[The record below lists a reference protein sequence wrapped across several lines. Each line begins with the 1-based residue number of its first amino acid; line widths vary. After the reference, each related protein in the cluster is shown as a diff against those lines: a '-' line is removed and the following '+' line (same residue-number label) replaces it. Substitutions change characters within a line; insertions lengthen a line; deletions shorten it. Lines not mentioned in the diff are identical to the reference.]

1 MKGGGGCMS
10 RKIHFYILIFFEVL
24 LALSML
30 RSYGLHFEYETLNSV
45 SLLSSQFPQQLFL
58 VWFVFRLMKDKRKV
72 ESILAV
78 FAFHIC
84 QLATYFII
92 PASIFKPWLV
102 SPVLT
107 VICLIWLVII
117 IKKTELP
124 TLLASFKSLSAWQ
137 SSVPLLGLGMVAIV
151 WSTHYI
157 NIDLDDLSSL
167 TYILYPILECASIF
181 LFLTLMTETIQKK
194 LRISSILI
202 AVVSLLELIYGF
214 LVDHIITD
222 VSLFLLVVS
231 SYLVYLTN
239 GNTSTLVE
247 TWQQK
252 YGFEVSKESLLVE
265 KRTKPVVEER
275 KIYDYADNPEHKNHD
290 YTNNQKQSNLVPD
303 SIWLWTAFILA
314 LRDLVVNLTSVI
326 YYPIDE
332 SNPLAG
338 IGWFM
343 YFIMMT
349 PLIII
354 PTMMLPRAISTANK
368 NRLYIVA
375 MLFILVARSSI
386 EQLIVPALIL
396 YGVSKIKEE

>member
-1 MKGGGGCMS
+1 MFSLRLNERWGGCMS
-10 RKIHFYILIFFEVL
+10 RKTWYYILIFFEVL

-58 VWFVFRLMKDKRKV
+58 VWFVFRLLKDKRKAEGV
-72 ESILAV
+72 LAV

-84 QLATYFII
+84 QLVTYFIV

-107 VICLIWLVII
+107 VICLAWLVIMI
-117 IKKTELP
+117 MKAELSI
-124 TLLASFKSLSAWQ
+124 LLASLKSPSAWQ
-137 SSVPLLGLGMVAIV
+137 FSVPLLGLGMVAVV
-151 WSTHYI
+151 WATHYVKI
-157 NIDLDDLSSL
+157 STKDISGIF
-167 TYILYPILECASIF
+167 YILYPVLECASIF
-181 LFLTLMTETIQKK
+181 LFLTLIAEATQKK
-194 LRISSILI
+194 LRISSIFI
-202 AVVSLLELIYGF
+202 IVTSLLELVYGF

-231 SYLVYLTN
+231 SYLVYRTN

-247 TWQQK
+247 KWQKK
-252 YGFEVSKESLLVE
+252 YGFELSEDDLLVE
-265 KRTKPVVEER
+265 KRTKPVIEER
-275 KIYDYADNPEHKNHD
+275 KSYDYAESQRQLNPQGLH
-290 YTNNQKQSNLVPD
+290 SP
-303 SIWLWTAFILA
+303 WLWTAFILS
-314 LRDLVVNLTSVI
+314 LRDLVINLISVI

-368 NRLYIVA
+368 NRLYVVA
-375 MLFILVARSSI
+375 GLFIVSYGSI

-396 YGVSKIKEE
+396 YGVSKITEE

>member
-1 MKGGGGCMS
+1 MFSLRLNERRGGCMS

-45 SLLSSQFPQQLFL
+45 SLLSSQLPQQAILI
-58 VWFVFRLMKDKRKV
+58 WFVFRFMKDKRKV
-72 ESILAV
+72 EGILAV

-84 QLATYFII
+84 QLVTYFIV

-107 VICLIWLVII
+107 VICLIWLVIMM
-117 IKKTELP
+117 KKTELP
-124 TLLASFKSLSAWQ
+124 MLLASFKSPSAWQ
-137 SSVPLLGLGMVAIV
+137 SSVPLLGLGMVAV
-151 WSTHYI
+151 MWATHYVKI
-157 NIDLDDLSSL
+157 TTKDISGIF
-167 TYILYPILECASIF
+167 YILYPVLECASIF
-181 LFLTLMTETIQKK
+181 LFLTLMTEINRKK

-202 AVVSLLELIYGF
+202 IVISLLELVYGF

-231 SYLVYLTN
+231 SYLVYRTN

-247 TWQQK
+247 KWQQK
-252 YGFEVSKESLLVE
+252 YGFEVRKDNLLVE
-265 KRTKPVVEER
+265 KKTKPVIEKR
-275 KIYDYADNPEHKNHD
+275 KIYDYAESQRQLNPLSLH
-290 YTNNQKQSNLVPD
+290 SP
-303 SIWLWTAFILA
+303 WLWTAFILA
-314 LRDLVVNLTSVI
+314 LRNLVINLTPVF
-326 YYPIDE
+326 YYPIDD

-343 YFIMMT
+343 YFIVMT

-354 PTMMLPRAISTANK
+354 PTVMLPRAIRTADK
-368 NRLYIVA
+368 SRLYIVA
-375 MLFILVARSSI
+375 ALFFMSYFSI

>member
-1 MKGGGGCMS
+1 MS

-45 SLLSSQFPQQLFL
+45 SLLSSQLPQQAILI
-58 VWFVFRLMKDKRKV
+58 WFVFRLMKDKRKV
-72 ESILAV
+72 EGILAV

-84 QLATYFII
+84 QLVTYFIV
-92 PASIFKPWLV
+92 PASIFKPWSV

-107 VICLIWLVII
+107 VICLIWLVIMM
-117 IKKTELP
+117 KKTELP
-124 TLLASFKSLSAWQ
+124 MLLASFKSPSAWQ
-137 SSVPLLGLGMVAIV
+137 SSVPLLGLGMVAV
-151 WSTHYI
+151 MWATHYVKI
-157 NIDLDDLSSL
+157 TTKDISGIF
-167 TYILYPILECASIF
+167 YILYPVLECASIF
-181 LFLTLMTETIQKK
+181 LFLTLMTEINRKK

-202 AVVSLLELIYGF
+202 IVISLLELVYGF

-231 SYLVYLTN
+231 SYLVYRTN

-247 TWQQK
+247 KWQQK
-252 YGFEVSKESLLVE
+252 YGFEVRKDNLLVE
-265 KRTKPVVEER
+265 KKTKPVIEKR
-275 KIYDYADNPEHKNHD
+275 KIYDYAESQRQLNPLSLH
-290 YTNNQKQSNLVPD
+290 SP
-303 SIWLWTAFILA
+303 WLWTAFILA
-314 LRDLVVNLTSVI
+314 LRNLVINLTSVF
-326 YYPIDE
+326 YYPTNDP
-332 SNPLAG
+332 NPLAG
-338 IGWFM
+338 LDWF
-343 YFIMMT
+343 IQLILMT

-368 NRLYIVA
+368 NRLYVVA
-375 MLFILVARSSI
+375 GLFIVSYGSI

>member
-1 MKGGGGCMS
+1 MS
-10 RKIHFYILIFFEVL
+10 RKTWYYILIFFEVL

-45 SLLSSQFPQQLFL
+45 SVLSSQLPQQVVL

-72 ESILAV
+72 EGILAV

-84 QLATYFII
+84 QLVTYFIV
-92 PASIFKPWLV
+92 PASISKPWLV

-107 VICLIWLVII
+107 VICLIWLVIM

-124 TLLASFKSLSAWQ
+124 TLLASFKSPSAWQ
-137 SSVPLLGLGMVAIV
+137 SSVPLLGLGMVAVV

-181 LFLTLMTETIQKK
+181 LLLILMTEENQKK
-194 LRISSILI
+194 LRISSILLI
-202 AVVSLLELIYGF
+202 VISLLELFYGF

-231 SYLVYLTN
+231 SYLVYRTN

-247 TWQQK
+247 KWQKK
-252 YGFEVSKESLLVE
+252 YGFELSEDDLLVE
-265 KRTKPVVEER
+265 KRTKPVIEER
-275 KIYDYADNPEHKNHD
+275 KSYDYAESQRQLNPQGLHF
-290 YTNNQKQSNLVPD
+290 P
-303 SIWLWTAFILA
+303 WLWTAFILS
-314 LRDLVVNLTSVI
+314 LRDLVINLISVI

-368 NRLYIVA
+368 NRLYVVA
-375 MLFILVARSSI
+375 GLFIVSYGSI

>member
-1 MKGGGGCMS
+1 MKDGGGCMS
-10 RKIHFYILIFFEVL
+10 RKIRFYILIFFEVL

-30 RSYGLHFEYETLNSV
+30 KSYGLHFEYETLNSV

-72 ESILAV
+72 EGILAV
-78 FAFHIC
+78 LAFHIC
-84 QLATYFII
+84 QLVTYFII

-107 VICLIWLVII
+107 IICLAWLAIM

-124 TLLASFKSLSAWQ
+124 TLLASFKSPSAWQ
-137 SSVPLLGLGMVAIV
+137 SSVPLLGLGMVVVV
-151 WSTHYI
+151 WATHYVKI
-157 NIDLDDLSSL
+157 TTKDISGIF
-167 TYILYPILECASIF
+167 YILYPVLECASIF
-181 LFLTLMTETIQKK
+181 LFLTLMTEINQKK

-202 AVVSLLELIYGF
+202 MVISLLELFYGF

-222 VSLFLLVVS
+222 VSLFLLVAS
-231 SYLVYLTN
+231 FYLVYRTN

-247 TWQQK
+247 KWQQK
-252 YGFEVSKESLLVE
+252 YGFEVREDNLLVE
-265 KRTKPVVEER
+265 KKTKPVIEKR
-275 KIYDYADNPEHKNHD
+275 KIYDYAESQRQLNPLSLH
-290 YTNNQKQSNLVPD
+290 SP
-303 SIWLWTAFILA
+303 WLWTAFILA
-314 LRDLVVNLTSVI
+314 LRNLVINLTPVF
-326 YYPIDE
+326 YYPIDD

-343 YFIMMT
+343 YFIVMT

-354 PTMMLPRAISTANK
+354 PTVMLPRAIRTADK
-368 NRLYIVA
+368 SRLYIVA
-375 MLFILVARSSI
+375 ALFFMSYFSI

>member
-1 MKGGGGCMS
+1 MS

-72 ESILAV
+72 EGILAV

-84 QLATYFII
+84 QLVNYFII

-107 VICLIWLVII
+107 VICLIWLVIM

-124 TLLASFKSLSAWQ
+124 TLLASFKSSSAWQ
-137 SSVPLLGLGMVAIV
+137 SSVPLLGLGMIAVV
-151 WSTHYI
+151 WATHYLKI
-157 NIDLDDLSSL
+157 TIKDISGIFYL
-167 TYILYPILECASIF
+167 LYPILECASIF
-181 LFLTLMTETIQKK
+181 LFLTLMTEINQKK
-194 LRISSILI
+194 LRISSILLI
-202 AVVSLLELIYGF
+202 AISLLELIYGF

-222 VSLFLLVVS
+222 VTLFLLAVS
-231 SYLVYLTN
+231 SYLVYRTN

-265 KRTKPVVEER
+265 KKTKPVVEKR
-275 KIYDYADNPEHKNHD
+275 KIYDYA
-290 YTNNQKQSNLVPD
+290 
-303 SIWLWTAFILA
+303 
-314 LRDLVVNLTSVI
+314 
-326 YYPIDE
+326 E
-332 SNPLAG
+332 S
-338 IGWFM
+338 
-343 YFIMMT
+343 
-349 PLIII
+349 
-354 PTMMLPRAISTANK
+354 
-368 NRLYIVA
+368 
-375 MLFILVARSSI
+375 
-386 EQLIVPALIL
+386 
-396 YGVSKIKEE
+396 

>member
-1 MKGGGGCMS
+1 MS

-72 ESILAV
+72 EGILAV
-78 FAFHIC
+78 LAFQIC
-84 QLATYFII
+84 QLVTYFII
-92 PASIFKPWLV
+92 PVSIFEPWLV

-107 VICLIWLVII
+107 IICLIWLVIM

-124 TLLASFKSLSAWQ
+124 TLLASFKSPSAWQ
-137 SSVPLLGLGMVAIV
+137 SSVPFIGLGMVEVV
-151 WSTHYI
+151 WATHYVKI
-157 NIDLDDLSSL
+157 TTKDISGIF
-167 TYILYPILECASIF
+167 YILYPVLECASIF
-181 LFLTLMTETIQKK
+181 LFLTLMTEINQKK

-202 AVVSLLELIYGF
+202 MVISLLELIYGF

-231 SYLVYLTN
+231 SYLVYRTN

-247 TWQQK
+247 KWQQK
-252 YGFEVSKESLLVE
+252 YGVEVREDDLLVE
-265 KRTKPVVEER
+265 KKTKPVVEER
-275 KIYDYADNPEHKNHD
+275 KIYDYAESQRQLNPLSLH
-290 YTNNQKQSNLVPD
+290 SP
-303 SIWLWTAFILA
+303 WLWTAFILA
-314 LRDLVVNLTSVI
+314 LRDLVVNLTSVF
-326 YYPIDE
+326 YYPINDP
-332 SNPLAG
+332 NPLAG

-343 YFIMMT
+343 YFIVMI

-354 PTMMLPRAISTANK
+354 PTVMLPNAIRTADK

>member
-1 MKGGGGCMS
+1 MS
-10 RKIHFYILIFFEVL
+10 RKTWYYILIFFEVL

-45 SLLSSQFPQQLFL
+45 SVLSSQLPQQVVL
-58 VWFVFRLMKDKRKV
+58 VWFVFRLLKDKRKAEGV
-72 ESILAV
+72 LAV
-78 FAFHIC
+78 LAFHIC
-84 QLATYFII
+84 QLVTYFII

-107 VICLIWLVII
+107 IMCLIWLVITI
-117 IKKTELP
+117 RKTELP
-124 TLLASFKSLSAWQ
+124 TLLASLKSSSAWQ
-137 SSVPLLGLGMVAIV
+137 SSVPLIGLGMVAVV

-181 LFLTLMTETIQKK
+181 LLLILMTEENQKK
-194 LRISSILI
+194 LRISSILLI
-202 AVVSLLELIYGF
+202 VISLLELFYGF

-231 SYLVYLTN
+231 SYLVYRTN

-247 TWQQK
+247 KWQKK
-252 YGFEVSKESLLVE
+252 YGFELSEDDLLVE
-265 KRTKPVVEER
+265 KRTKPVIEER
-275 KIYDYADNPEHKNHD
+275 KSYDYAESQRQLNPQGLHF
-290 YTNNQKQSNLVPD
+290 P
-303 SIWLWTAFILA
+303 WLWTAFILS
-314 LRDLVVNLTSVI
+314 LRDLVINLISVI

-368 NRLYIVA
+368 NRLYVVA
-375 MLFILVARSSI
+375 GLFIVSYGSI

>member
-1 MKGGGGCMS
+1 MS

-45 SLLSSQFPQQLFL
+45 SLLSSQLPQQAILI
-58 VWFVFRLMKDKRKV
+58 WFVFRFMKDKRKV
-72 ESILAV
+72 EGILAV

-84 QLATYFII
+84 QLVTYFIV

-107 VICLIWLVII
+107 VICLIWLVIMM
-117 IKKTELP
+117 KKTELP
-124 TLLASFKSLSAWQ
+124 MLLASFKSPSAWQ
-137 SSVPLLGLGMVAIV
+137 SSVPLLGLGMIAVMWA
-151 WSTHYI
+151 THYVKI
-157 NIDLDDLSSL
+157 TTKDISGIF
-167 TYILYPILECASIF
+167 YILYPVLECASIF
-181 LFLTLMTETIQKK
+181 LFLTLMTEINRKK

-202 AVVSLLELIYGF
+202 IVISLLELVYGF

-231 SYLVYLTN
+231 SYLVYRTN

-247 TWQQK
+247 KWQQK
-252 YGFEVSKESLLVE
+252 YGFEVRKDNLLVE
-265 KRTKPVVEER
+265 KKTKPVIEKR
-275 KIYDYADNPEHKNHD
+275 KIYDYAESQRQLNPLSLH
-290 YTNNQKQSNLVPD
+290 SP
-303 SIWLWTAFILA
+303 WLWTAFILA
-314 LRDLVVNLTSVI
+314 LRNLVINLTSVF
-326 YYPIDE
+326 YYPTNDP
-332 SNPLAG
+332 NPLAG
-338 IGWFM
+338 LDWF
-343 YFIMMT
+343 IQLILMT

-368 NRLYIVA
+368 NRLYVVA
-375 MLFILVARSSI
+375 GLFIVSYGSI

>member
-1 MKGGGGCMS
+1 MS
-10 RKIHFYILIFFEVL
+10 RKTWYYILIFFEVL

-30 RSYGLHFEYETLNSV
+30 KSYGLHFEYETLNSV

-72 ESILAV
+72 EGILAV
-78 FAFHIC
+78 LAFHIC
-84 QLATYFII
+84 QLVTYFLI

-107 VICLIWLVII
+107 VICLIWLVIMI
-117 IKKTELP
+117 MKVELP
-124 TLLASFKSLSAWQ
+124 TLLASFKSPSAWQ
-137 SSVPLLGLGMVAIV
+137 SSVPLLGLGMVAVV
-151 WSTHYI
+151 WATHYVKI
-157 NIDLDDLSSL
+157 TTKDISGIF
-167 TYILYPILECASIF
+167 YILYPVLECASIF
-181 LFLTLMTETIQKK
+181 LFLTLIAETTQKK
-194 LRISSILI
+194 LRISSIFI
-202 AVVSLLELIYGF
+202 IVTSLLELVYGF

-231 SYLVYLTN
+231 SYLVYRTN

-247 TWQQK
+247 KWQKK
-252 YGFEVSKESLLVE
+252 YGFELSEDDLLVE
-265 KRTKPVVEER
+265 KRTKPVIEER
-275 KIYDYADNPEHKNHD
+275 KSYDYAESQRQLNPQGLH
-290 YTNNQKQSNLVPD
+290 SP
-303 SIWLWTAFILA
+303 WLWTAFILS
-314 LRDLVVNLTSVI
+314 LRDLVINLISVI

-368 NRLYIVA
+368 NRLYVVA
-375 MLFILVARSSI
+375 GLFIVSYGSL

-396 YGVSKIKEE
+396 YGVSKITEE

>member
-1 MKGGGGCMS
+1 MS
-10 RKIHFYILIFFEVL
+10 RKTWYYILIFFEVL

-30 RSYGLHFEYETLNSV
+30 RSYGLYFEYETLNSV
-45 SLLSSQFPQQLFL
+45 SVLSSQLPQQVVL
-58 VWFVFRLMKDKRKV
+58 VWFVFRLLKDKRKAEGV
-72 ESILAV
+72 LAV
-78 FAFHIC
+78 LAFHIC
-84 QLATYFII
+84 QLVTYFII

-107 VICLIWLVII
+107 IMCLIWLVITI
-117 IKKTELP
+117 RKTELP
-124 TLLASFKSLSAWQ
+124 TLLASLKSSSAWQ
-137 SSVPLLGLGMVAIV
+137 SSVPLIGLGMVAVV

-157 NIDLDDLSSL
+157 HIDLDDLSSL

-181 LFLTLMTETIQKK
+181 LLLILMTEENQKK
-194 LRISSILI
+194 LRISSILLI
-202 AVVSLLELIYGF
+202 IISLLELIYAF

-231 SYLVYLTN
+231 SYLVYRTN

-247 TWQQK
+247 KWQQK
-252 YGFEVSKESLLVE
+252 YGFEVREDDLLVE
-265 KRTKPVVEER
+265 KKTKPVIEKR
-275 KIYDYADNPEHKNHD
+275 KVYDYAES
-290 YTNNQKQSNLVPD
+290 QRQLNLQILHSP
-303 SIWLWTAFILA
+303 WLWTAFILA

-368 NRLYIVA
+368 NRLYVVA
-375 MLFILVARSSI
+375 GLFIVSYGSI

>member
-1 MKGGGGCMS
+1 MS
-10 RKIHFYILIFFEVL
+10 RKTWYYILIFFEVL

-45 SLLSSQFPQQLFL
+45 SVLSSQLPQQVVL
-58 VWFVFRLMKDKRKV
+58 VWFVFRLLKDKQKV
-72 ESILAV
+72 EGILAV
-78 FAFHIC
+78 LAFHIC
-84 QLATYFII
+84 QLVTYFII

-107 VICLIWLVII
+107 IMCLIWLVITI
-117 IKKTELP
+117 RKTELP
-124 TLLASFKSLSAWQ
+124 TLLASLKSSSAWQ
-137 SSVPLLGLGMVAIV
+137 SSVPLIGLGMVAVV

-157 NIDLDDLSSL
+157 HIDLDDLSSL

-181 LFLTLMTETIQKK
+181 LLLILMTEENQKK
-194 LRISSILI
+194 LRISSILLI
-202 AVVSLLELIYGF
+202 VISLLELFYGF

-231 SYLVYLTN
+231 SYLVYRTN

-247 TWQQK
+247 KWQQK
-252 YGFEVSKESLLVE
+252 YGFEVREDDLLVE
-265 KRTKPVVEER
+265 KKTKPVIEKR
-275 KIYDYADNPEHKNHD
+275 KIYDYAES
-290 YTNNQKQSNLVPD
+290 QRQLNLQILHSP
-303 SIWLWTAFILA
+303 WLWTAFILA

-354 PTMMLPRAISTANK
+354 PTMMLPNAIRTADK

>member
-1 MKGGGGCMS
+1 MS
-10 RKIHFYILIFFEVL
+10 RKICFYILIFFEVL

-30 RSYGLHFEYETLNSV
+30 KSYGLHFEYETLNSV
-45 SLLSSQFPQQLFL
+45 SLLSSQFPQQLIL

-72 ESILAV
+72 EGILAV
-78 FAFHIC
+78 LAFHIC
-84 QLATYFII
+84 QLVTYFII

-107 VICLIWLVII
+107 IICLIWLVIM

-124 TLLASFKSLSAWQ
+124 TLLASFKTPSAWQ
-137 SSVPLLGLGMVAIV
+137 SSVPLLGLGMVAVV
-151 WSTHYI
+151 WATHYLKI
-157 NIDLDDLSSL
+157 TIKDISGIF
-167 TYILYPILECASIF
+167 YILYPVLECASIF
-181 LFLTLMTETIQKK
+181 LFLTLMTEINQKK

-202 AVVSLLELIYGF
+202 VAISLLELIYGF

-231 SYLVYLTN
+231 SYLVYRTN

-247 TWQQK
+247 NWQQK
-252 YGFEVSKESLLVE
+252 YGFEVREDDLLVE
-265 KRTKPVVEER
+265 KKTKPVIEKR

-290 YTNNQKQSNLVPD
+290 YTTNQKQSNLAPD

-368 NRLYIVA
+368 NRLYVVA
-375 MLFILVARSSI
+375 GLFIVSYGSI

>member
-1 MKGGGGCMS
+1 MFSLRLNERRGGCMS

-45 SLLSSQFPQQLFL
+45 SLLSSQLPQQAILI
-58 VWFVFRLMKDKRKV
+58 WFVFRFMKDKRKV
-72 ESILAV
+72 EGILAV

-84 QLATYFII
+84 QIVTYFIV

-107 VICLIWLVII
+107 VICLIWLVIMM
-117 IKKTELP
+117 KKTELP
-124 TLLASFKSLSAWQ
+124 MLLASFKSPSAWQ
-137 SSVPLLGLGMVAIV
+137 SSVPLLGLGMIAVMWA
-151 WSTHYI
+151 THYVKI
-157 NIDLDDLSSL
+157 TTKDISGIF
-167 TYILYPILECASIF
+167 YILYPVLECASIF
-181 LFLTLMTETIQKK
+181 LFLTLMTEINRKK

-202 AVVSLLELIYGF
+202 IVISLLELVYGF

-231 SYLVYLTN
+231 SYLVYRTN

-247 TWQQK
+247 KWQQK
-252 YGFEVSKESLLVE
+252 YGFEVRKDNLLVE
-265 KRTKPVVEER
+265 KKTKPVIEKR
-275 KIYDYADNPEHKNHD
+275 KIYDYAESQRQLNPLSLH
-290 YTNNQKQSNLVPD
+290 SP
-303 SIWLWTAFILA
+303 WLWTAFILA
-314 LRDLVVNLTSVI
+314 LRNLVINLTSVF
-326 YYPIDE
+326 YYPTNDP
-332 SNPLAG
+332 NPLAG
-338 IGWFM
+338 LDWF
-343 YFIMMT
+343 IQLILMT

-368 NRLYIVA
+368 NRLYVVA
-375 MLFILVARSSI
+375 GLFIVSYGSI

>member
-1 MKGGGGCMS
+1 MS
-10 RKIHFYILIFFEVL
+10 RKICFYILIFFEVL

-30 RSYGLHFEYETLNSV
+30 KSYGLHFEYETLNSV

-72 ESILAV
+72 EGILAV

-84 QLATYFII
+84 QLVTYFII

-107 VICLIWLVII
+107 VICLIWLVIM
-117 IKKTELP
+117 IKKIELP
-124 TLLASFKSLSAWQ
+124 TLLGSFKSPSAWQ
-137 SSVPLLGLGMVAIV
+137 SSVPFIGLGMVAVV
-151 WSTHYI
+151 WATHYVKI
-157 NIDLDDLSSL
+157 TTKDISGIF
-167 TYILYPILECASIF
+167 YILYPVLECASIF
-181 LFLTLMTETIQKK
+181 LFLTLMTEINQKK

-202 AVVSLLELIYGF
+202 TVVSLLELIYGF

-231 SYLVYLTN
+231 SYLVYRTN

-247 TWQQK
+247 KWQQK
-252 YGFEVSKESLLVE
+252 YGVEVREDDLLVE
-265 KRTKPVVEER
+265 KKTKPVVEER
-275 KIYDYADNPEHKNHD
+275 KIYDYAESQRQLNPQILH
-290 YTNNQKQSNLVPD
+290 SP
-303 SIWLWTAFILA
+303 WLWTAFILS
-314 LRDLVVNLTSVI
+314 LRDLVINLISVI
-326 YYPIDE
+326 YSPIDKF
-332 SNPLAG
+332 NPLAG
-338 IGWFM
+338 IDWFM
-343 YFIMMT
+343 QLILMT

-354 PTMMLPRAISTANK
+354 PTVMLPRAISTANK
-368 NRLYIVA
+368 NRLYVVA
-375 MLFILVARSSI
+375 GLFIVSYGSI

>member
-1 MKGGGGCMS
+1 MS
-10 RKIHFYILIFFEVL
+10 RKICFYILIFFEVL

-30 RSYGLHFEYETLNSV
+30 KSYGLHFEYETLNSV

-72 ESILAV
+72 EGILAV

-84 QLATYFII
+84 QLVTYFII

-107 VICLIWLVII
+107 VICLIWLVIMI
-117 IKKTELP
+117 MKVELP
-124 TLLASFKSLSAWQ
+124 TLLASFKSPSAWQ
-137 SSVPLLGLGMVAIV
+137 SSVPLLGLGMVAVV
-151 WSTHYI
+151 WATHYVKI
-157 NIDLDDLSSL
+157 TTKDISGIF
-167 TYILYPILECASIF
+167 YILYPVLECASIF
-181 LFLTLMTETIQKK
+181 LFLTLMTETTQKK

-202 AVVSLLELIYGF
+202 MVISLLELIYGF

-231 SYLVYLTN
+231 SYLVYRTN

-247 TWQQK
+247 KWQQK
-252 YGFEVSKESLLVE
+252 YGFEVREDDLLVE
-265 KRTKPVVEER
+265 KKTKPVVEER
-275 KIYDYADNPEHKNHD
+275 KIYDYAESQRQLNPLSLH
-290 YTNNQKQSNLVPD
+290 SP
-303 SIWLWTAFILA
+303 WLWTAFILS
-314 LRDLVVNLTSVI
+314 LRDLVINLISVI
-326 YYPIDE
+326 YSPIDKF
-332 SNPLAG
+332 NPLAG
-338 IGWFM
+338 IDWFM
-343 YFIMMT
+343 QLILMT

-354 PTMMLPRAISTANK
+354 PTVMLPRAIRTADK
-368 NRLYIVA
+368 SRLYIVA
-375 MLFILVARSSI
+375 ALFFMSYFSV

>member
-1 MKGGGGCMS
+1 MS
-10 RKIHFYILIFFEVL
+10 RKICFYILIFFEVL

-30 RSYGLHFEYETLNSV
+30 KSYGLHFEYETLNSV

-72 ESILAV
+72 EGILAV
-78 FAFHIC
+78 LAFHIC
-84 QLATYFII
+84 QLVTYFLI

-107 VICLIWLVII
+107 IICLIWLVIM
-117 IKKTELP
+117 IKKVELP
-124 TLLASFKSLSAWQ
+124 TLLASFKTSSAWQ
-137 SSVPLLGLGMVAIV
+137 SSVPLLGLGMVAVV
-151 WSTHYI
+151 WATHYVKI
-157 NIDLDDLSSL
+157 TTKDISGIF
-167 TYILYPILECASIF
+167 YILYPVLECASIF
-181 LFLTLMTETIQKK
+181 LFLTLMTETTQKK

-202 AVVSLLELIYGF
+202 MVISLLELIYGF

-231 SYLVYLTN
+231 SYLVYRTN

-247 TWQQK
+247 KWQQK
-252 YGFEVSKESLLVE
+252 YGFEVREDDLLVE
-265 KRTKPVVEER
+265 KMTKPVVEER
-275 KIYDYADNPEHKNHD
+275 KIYDYAESQRQLNPQILH
-290 YTNNQKQSNLVPD
+290 SP
-303 SIWLWTAFILA
+303 WLWTAFILA

-343 YFIMMT
+343 YFIMLT

-368 NRLYIVA
+368 NRLYVVA
-375 MLFILVARSSI
+375 GLFIVSYGSI

>member
-1 MKGGGGCMS
+1 MFSLRLNERRGGCMS

-45 SLLSSQFPQQLFL
+45 SLLSSQLPQQVVL
-58 VWFVFRLMKDKRKV
+58 VWFVFRLLKDKRKA
-72 ESILAV
+72 EGILAV
-78 FAFHIC
+78 LAFHIC
-84 QLATYFII
+84 QLVTYFII

-107 VICLIWLVII
+107 VICLIWLVIMM
-117 IKKTELP
+117 KKTELP
-124 TLLASFKSLSAWQ
+124 MLLASFKSPSAWQ
-137 SSVPLLGLGMVAIV
+137 SSVPLLGLGMIAVMWA
-151 WSTHYI
+151 THYVKI
-157 NIDLDDLSSL
+157 TTKDNSGIF
-167 TYILYPILECASIF
+167 YILYPVLECASIF
-181 LFLTLMTETIQKK
+181 LFLTLIAETTQKK

-202 AVVSLLELIYGF
+202 IVTSLLELVYGF

-231 SYLVYLTN
+231 SYLVYRTN

-247 TWQQK
+247 KWQKK
-252 YGFEVSKESLLVE
+252 YGFELSEDDLLVE
-265 KRTKPVVEER
+265 KRTKPVIEER
-275 KIYDYADNPEHKNHD
+275 KSYDYAESQRQLNPQGLH
-290 YTNNQKQSNLVPD
+290 SP
-303 SIWLWTAFILA
+303 WLWTAFILS
-314 LRDLVVNLTSVI
+314 LRDLVINLISVI

-368 NRLYIVA
+368 NRLYVVA
-375 MLFILVARSSI
+375 GLFIVSYGSI

-396 YGVSKIKEE
+396 YGVSKIKDE

>member
-1 MKGGGGCMS
+1 MKDGGGCMS
-10 RKIHFYILIFFEVL
+10 RKTWYYILIFFEVL

-45 SLLSSQFPQQLFL
+45 SLLSSQLPQQVVL
-58 VWFVFRLMKDKRKV
+58 VWFLFRLVKDERKV
-72 ESILAV
+72 EGILAV
-78 FAFHIC
+78 LAFHIC
-84 QLATYFII
+84 QLVTYFII

-107 VICLIWLVII
+107 IICLIWLVIM

-124 TLLASFKSLSAWQ
+124 TLLGSFKSPSAWQ
-137 SSVPLLGLGMVAIV
+137 SSVPLIGLGMIAVV

-222 VSLFLLVVS
+222 VTLFLLAVS
-231 SYLVYLTN
+231 FYLAYRVN
-239 GNTSTLVE
+239 GNTLTLVE
-247 TWQQK
+247 KWQQK
-252 YGFEVSKESLLVE
+252 YGVEVREDDLLVE
-265 KRTKPVVEER
+265 KKAKPVIEKR
-275 KIYDYADNPEHKNHD
+275 KIYDYAESQRQLNPLSLH
-290 YTNNQKQSNLVPD
+290 SP
-303 SIWLWTAFILA
+303 WLWTAFILA
-314 LRDLVVNLTSVI
+314 LRDLVVNLISVI
-326 YYPIDE
+326 YSPIDKF
-332 SNPLAG
+332 NPLAG
-338 IGWFM
+338 IDWFM
-343 YFIMMT
+343 QLILMT

-354 PTMMLPRAISTANK
+354 PTVMLPRAISTANK
-368 NRLYIVA
+368 NRLYVVA
-375 MLFILVARSSI
+375 GLFIVSYGSI

>member
-1 MKGGGGCMS
+1 MS
-10 RKIHFYILIFFEVL
+10 RKIRFYILIFFEVL
-24 LALSML
+24 LTLSML

-72 ESILAV
+72 EGILAV
-78 FAFHIC
+78 LAFHIC
-84 QLATYFII
+84 QLVTYFII

-107 VICLIWLVII
+107 VICLIWLVIM
-117 IKKTELP
+117 IKKAELP
-124 TLLASFKSLSAWQ
+124 TLLASFKNPSAWQ

-181 LFLTLMTETIQKK
+181 LFLTLMTEINQKK
-194 LRISSILI
+194 LRISSILLI
-202 AVVSLLELIYGF
+202 AISLLELIYGF

-222 VSLFLLVVS
+222 VTLFLLAVS
-231 SYLVYLTN
+231 FYLAYRVN
-239 GNTSTLVE
+239 GNTLTLVE
-247 TWQQK
+247 KWQKK
-252 YGFEVSKESLLVE
+252 YGLELKEKDLLVE
-265 KRTKPVVEER
+265 KRTKPVIEKR
-275 KIYDYADNPEHKNHD
+275 KIYDYAESQRQLNPLSLH
-290 YTNNQKQSNLVPD
+290 SP
-303 SIWLWTAFILA
+303 WLWTAFILA
-314 LRDLVVNLTSVI
+314 LRNLIFNIIAVFN
-326 YYPIDE
+326 YPTDE
-332 SNPLAG
+332 TNPLAG

-343 YFIMMT
+343 YFIVMT

-354 PTMMLPRAISTANK
+354 PTVMLPRAIRIADKT
-368 NRLYIVA
+368 RLYIVA
-375 MLFILVARSSI
+375 MLYILVARSSI
-386 EQLIVPALIL
+386 EQLIVPTLIL

>member
-1 MKGGGGCMS
+1 MS
-10 RKIHFYILIFFEVL
+10 RKTWYYILIFFEVL

-58 VWFVFRLMKDKRKV
+58 VWFVFRLLKDKWKAEGV
-72 ESILAV
+72 LAV
-78 FAFHIC
+78 LAFHIC
-84 QLATYFII
+84 QLVTYFII

-107 VICLIWLVII
+107 IMCLIWLVITI
-117 IKKTELP
+117 RKTELP
-124 TLLASFKSLSAWQ
+124 TLLASLKSSSAWQ
-137 SSVPLLGLGMVAIV
+137 SSVPLLGLGMVAVV
-151 WSTHYI
+151 WATHYVKI
-157 NIDLDDLSSL
+157 STKDISGIF
-167 TYILYPILECASIF
+167 YILYPVLECASIF
-181 LFLTLMTETIQKK
+181 LLLILMTEENQKK
-194 LRISSILI
+194 LRISSILLI
-202 AVVSLLELIYGF
+202 IISLLELIYAF

-231 SYLVYLTN
+231 SYLVYRTN

-247 TWQQK
+247 KWQQK
-252 YGFEVSKESLLVE
+252 YGFEVREDDLLVE
-265 KRTKPVVEER
+265 KKTKPVIEKR
-275 KIYDYADNPEHKNHD
+275 KVYDYAES
-290 YTNNQKQSNLVPD
+290 QRQLNLQILHSP
-303 SIWLWTAFILA
+303 WLWTAFILA

-368 NRLYIVA
+368 NRLYVVA
-375 MLFILVARSSI
+375 GLFIVSYGSI

>member
-1 MKGGGGCMS
+1 MS
-10 RKIHFYILIFFEVL
+10 RKTWYYILIFFEVL

-45 SLLSSQFPQQLFL
+45 SVLSSQFPQQVVL
-58 VWFVFRLMKDKRKV
+58 VWFVFRLLKDKRKAEGV
-72 ESILAV
+72 LAV
-78 FAFHIC
+78 LAFHIC
-84 QLATYFII
+84 QLVTYFII

-107 VICLIWLVII
+107 IMCLIWLVITI
-117 IKKTELP
+117 RKTELP
-124 TLLASFKSLSAWQ
+124 TLLASLKSSSAWQ
-137 SSVPLLGLGMVAIV
+137 SSVPLIGLGMVAVV
-151 WSTHYI
+151 WATHYVKI
-157 NIDLDDLSSL
+157 STKDISGIF
-167 TYILYPILECASIF
+167 YILYPVLECASIF
-181 LFLTLMTETIQKK
+181 LFLTLIAETTQKK

-202 AVVSLLELIYGF
+202 IVTSLLELVYGF

-231 SYLVYLTN
+231 SYLVYRTN

-247 TWQQK
+247 KWQKK
-252 YGFEVSKESLLVE
+252 YGFELSEDDLLVE
-265 KRTKPVVEER
+265 KRTKPVIEER
-275 KIYDYADNPEHKNHD
+275 KSYDYAESQRQLNPQGLH
-290 YTNNQKQSNLVPD
+290 SP
-303 SIWLWTAFILA
+303 WLWTAFILS
-314 LRDLVVNLTSVI
+314 LRDLVINLISVI

-332 SNPLAG
+332 SNPLAD

-368 NRLYIVA
+368 NRLYVVA
-375 MLFILVARSSI
+375 GLFIVSYGSI

-396 YGVSKIKEE
+396 YGVSKIKDE

>member
-1 MKGGGGCMS
+1 MS
-10 RKIHFYILIFFEVL
+10 RKICFYILIFFEVL

-45 SLLSSQFPQQLFL
+45 SVLSSQLPQQVVL
-58 VWFVFRLMKDKRKV
+58 VWFVFRLLKDKQKV
-72 ESILAV
+72 EGILAV
-78 FAFHIC
+78 LAFHIC
-84 QLATYFII
+84 QLVTYFII

-107 VICLIWLVII
+107 VICLAWLVIMI
-117 IKKTELP
+117 MKAELP
-124 TLLASFKSLSAWQ
+124 TLLVSFKSPSAWQ
-137 SSVPLLGLGMVAIV
+137 SSVPLLGLGMVAVV
-151 WSTHYI
+151 WATHYVKI
-157 NIDLDDLSSL
+157 STKDISGIF
-167 TYILYPILECASIF
+167 YILYPVLECASIF
-181 LFLTLMTETIQKK
+181 LFLTLIAETTQKK

-202 AVVSLLELIYGF
+202 IVTSLLELVYGF

-231 SYLVYLTN
+231 SYLVYRTN
-239 GNTSTLVE
+239 GNASTLVE
-247 TWQQK
+247 KWQKK
-252 YGFEVSKESLLVE
+252 YGVELSEDDLLVE
-265 KRTKPVVEER
+265 KRTKPVIEKR
-275 KIYDYADNPEHKNHD
+275 KVYDYAESQRQPNP
-290 YTNNQKQSNLVPD
+290 QSLHSP
-303 SIWLWTAFILA
+303 WLWTAFILS
-314 LRDLVVNLTSVI
+314 LRNLVFNIIAVFN
-326 YYPIDE
+326 YPTDE
-332 SNPLAG
+332 TNPLAG

-343 YFIMMT
+343 YFIVMI

-354 PTMMLPRAISTANK
+354 PTVMLPNAIRTADK

>member
-1 MKGGGGCMS
+1 MS
-10 RKIHFYILIFFEVL
+10 RKTWYYILIFFEVL

-45 SLLSSQFPQQLFL
+45 SLLSSQFPQQLIL
-58 VWFVFRLMKDKRKV
+58 VWFVFMLMKDKRKV
-72 ESILAV
+72 EGILAV
-78 FAFHIC
+78 LAFQIC
-84 QLATYFII
+84 QLVTYFII

-107 VICLIWLVII
+107 VICLIWLVIMI
-117 IKKTELP
+117 MKVELP
-124 TLLASFKSLSAWQ
+124 TLLASFKSPSAWQ
-137 SSVPLLGLGMVAIV
+137 SSVPLIGLGMIAVV
-151 WSTHYI
+151 WATHYLKI
-157 NIDLDDLSSL
+157 TIKDISGIF
-167 TYILYPILECASIF
+167 YILYPVLECASIF
-181 LFLTLMTETIQKK
+181 LFLTLMTEINRKK

-202 AVVSLLELIYGF
+202 IVISLLELVYGF

-231 SYLVYLTN
+231 SYLVYRTN
-239 GNTSTLVE
+239 GNTLTLVE
-247 TWQQK
+247 KWQKK
-252 YGFEVSKESLLVE
+252 YGFELKENDLLVE
-265 KRTKPVVEER
+265 KRTKPVIEKR
-275 KIYDYADNPEHKNHD
+275 KIYDYAESQRQLNPQILH
-290 YTNNQKQSNLVPD
+290 SP
-303 SIWLWTAFILA
+303 WLWTAFILS

-354 PTMMLPRAISTANK
+354 PTVMFPRAISTANK
-368 NRLYIVA
+368 NRLYVVA
-375 MLFILVARSSI
+375 GLFIVSYGSI

>member
-1 MKGGGGCMS
+1 MS
-10 RKIHFYILIFFEVL
+10 RKTWYYILIFFEVL

-58 VWFVFRLMKDKRKV
+58 VWFVFRLLKDKWKAEGV
-72 ESILAV
+72 LAV
-78 FAFHIC
+78 LAFHIC
-84 QLATYFII
+84 QLVTYFII

-107 VICLIWLVII
+107 IMCLIWLVITI
-117 IKKTELP
+117 RKTELP
-124 TLLASFKSLSAWQ
+124 TLLASFKSPSAWQ
-137 SSVPLLGLGMVAIV
+137 SSVPILGLGMAAVV

-181 LFLTLMTETIQKK
+181 LFLNLMTEESQRK

-202 AVVSLLELIYGF
+202 IVISLLELIYGF

-231 SYLVYLTN
+231 FYLVYRVN
-239 GNTSTLVE
+239 GNASTLVE
-247 TWQQK
+247 KWQKK
-252 YGFEVSKESLLVE
+252 YGFEASEDDLLEE
-265 KRTKPVVEER
+265 KRTKPVIEKR
-275 KIYDYADNPEHKNHD
+275 QIYDYSESQRQLNPHSLH
-290 YTNNQKQSNLVPD
+290 SP
-303 SIWLWTAFILA
+303 WLWTAFILS
-314 LRDLVVNLTSVI
+314 LRDLVVNLTYVI
-326 YYPIDE
+326 YTPIDE

-338 IGWFM
+338 VSWFM
-343 YFIMMT
+343 YVIMMI

-354 PTMMLPRAISTANK
+354 PVLMFPEAIRTGNK
-368 NRLYIVA
+368 TRLYIVA
-375 MLFILVARSSI
+375 TLFMFSRASI

>member
-1 MKGGGGCMS
+1 MS
-10 RKIHFYILIFFEVL
+10 RKICFYILIFFEVL

-30 RSYGLHFEYETLNSV
+30 KSYGLHFEYETLNSV

-58 VWFVFRLMKDKRKV
+58 VWFVFMLMKDKRKV
-72 ESILAV
+72 EGILAV
-78 FAFHIC
+78 LAFHIC
-84 QLATYFII
+84 QLVTYFII

-107 VICLIWLVII
+107 VICLIWIVIMI
-117 IKKTELP
+117 MKVELP
-124 TLLASFKSLSAWQ
+124 TLLASFKSPSAWQ
-137 SSVPLLGLGMVAIV
+137 SSVPLIGLGMIAVV
-151 WSTHYI
+151 WATHYLKI
-157 NIDLDDLSSL
+157 TIKDISGIF
-167 TYILYPILECASIF
+167 YILYPVLECTSIF
-181 LFLTLMTETIQKK
+181 LFLTLMTEINQKK

-202 AVVSLLELIYGF
+202 MVISLLELIYGF

-231 SYLVYLTN
+231 SYLVYRTN

-247 TWQQK
+247 KWQQK
-252 YGFEVSKESLLVE
+252 YGVEVREDDLLVE
-265 KRTKPVVEER
+265 KKTKPVIEKR
-275 KIYDYADNPEHKNHD
+275 KIYDYAESQRQLNPQILH
-290 YTNNQKQSNLVPD
+290 SP
-303 SIWLWTAFILA
+303 WLWTAFILA

-368 NRLYIVA
+368 NRLYVVA
-375 MLFILVARSSI
+375 GLFIVSYGSI
-386 EQLIVPALIL
+386 EQLIGPALIL

>member
-1 MKGGGGCMS
+1 MS

-72 ESILAV
+72 EGILAV
-78 FAFHIC
+78 LAFHVC
-84 QLATYFII
+84 QLVTYFII

-107 VICLIWLVII
+107 VICLIWLVIMM
-117 IKKTELP
+117 KKTELP
-124 TLLASFKSLSAWQ
+124 MLLASFKSPSAWQ
-137 SSVPLLGLGMVAIV
+137 SSVPLLGLGMVAV
-151 WSTHYI
+151 MWATHYVKI
-157 NIDLDDLSSL
+157 TTKDISGIF
-167 TYILYPILECASIF
+167 YILYPVLECASIF
-181 LFLTLMTETIQKK
+181 LFLTLMTEINRKK

-202 AVVSLLELIYGF
+202 IVISLLELVYGF

-231 SYLVYLTN
+231 SYLVYRTN

-247 TWQQK
+247 KWQQK
-252 YGFEVSKESLLVE
+252 YGFEVRKDNLLVE
-265 KRTKPVVEER
+265 KKTKPVIEKR
-275 KIYDYADNPEHKNHD
+275 KIYDYAESQRQLNPLSLH
-290 YTNNQKQSNLVPD
+290 SP
-303 SIWLWTAFILA
+303 WLWTAFILA
-314 LRDLVVNLTSVI
+314 LRNLVINLTPVF
-326 YYPIDE
+326 YYPIDD

-343 YFIMMT
+343 YFIVMT

-354 PTMMLPRAISTANK
+354 PTVMLPRAISIANK
-368 NRLYIVA
+368 NRLYVVA
-375 MLFILVARSSI
+375 GLFIVSYGSI

>member
-1 MKGGGGCMS
+1 MS
-10 RKIHFYILIFFEVL
+10 RKIRFYILIFFEVL

-72 ESILAV
+72 EGILAV
-78 FAFHIC
+78 LAFQIC
-84 QLATYFII
+84 QLVTYFII
-92 PASIFKPWLV
+92 PVSIFEPWLV

-107 VICLIWLVII
+107 IICLIWLVIM

-124 TLLASFKSLSAWQ
+124 TLLASFKSPSAWQ
-137 SSVPLLGLGMVAIV
+137 SSVPFIGLGMVEVV
-151 WSTHYI
+151 WATHYVKI
-157 NIDLDDLSSL
+157 TTKDISGIF
-167 TYILYPILECASIF
+167 YILYPVLECASIF
-181 LFLTLMTETIQKK
+181 LFLTLMTEINQKK

-202 AVVSLLELIYGF
+202 MVISLLELIYGF

-231 SYLVYLTN
+231 SYLVYRTN

-247 TWQQK
+247 KWQQK
-252 YGFEVSKESLLVE
+252 YGVEVREDDLLVE
-265 KRTKPVVEER
+265 KKTKPVVEER
-275 KIYDYADNPEHKNHD
+275 KIYDYAESQRQLNPLSLH
-290 YTNNQKQSNLVPD
+290 SP
-303 SIWLWTAFILA
+303 WLWTAFILA
-314 LRDLVVNLTSVI
+314 LRDLVVNLTSVF
-326 YYPIDE
+326 YYPINDP
-332 SNPLAG
+332 NPLAG

-343 YFIMMT
+343 YFIVMI

-354 PTMMLPRAISTANK
+354 PTVMLPNAIRTADK

>member
-1 MKGGGGCMS
+1 MKDGGGCMS
-10 RKIHFYILIFFEVL
+10 RKIRFYILIFFEVL
-24 LALSML
+24 LTLSML

-72 ESILAV
+72 EGILAV
-78 FAFHIC
+78 LAFHIC
-84 QLATYFII
+84 QLVTYFII

-107 VICLIWLVII
+107 VICLIWLVIM
-117 IKKTELP
+117 IKKAELP
-124 TLLASFKSLSAWQ
+124 TLLASFKNPSAWQ

-181 LFLTLMTETIQKK
+181 LFLTLMTEINQKK
-194 LRISSILI
+194 LRISSILLI
-202 AVVSLLELIYGF
+202 AISLLELIYGF

-222 VSLFLLVVS
+222 VTLFLLAVS
-231 SYLVYLTN
+231 FYLAYRVN
-239 GNTSTLVE
+239 GNTLTLVE
-247 TWQQK
+247 KWQKK
-252 YGFEVSKESLLVE
+252 YGLELKEKDLLVE

-275 KIYDYADNPEHKNHD
+275 KIYDYAESQRQLNPLSLH
-290 YTNNQKQSNLVPD
+290 SP
-303 SIWLWTAFILA
+303 WLWTAFILA
-314 LRDLVVNLTSVI
+314 LRNLIFNIIAVFN
-326 YYPIDE
+326 YPTDE
-332 SNPLAG
+332 TNPLAG

-343 YFIMMT
+343 YFIVMT

-354 PTMMLPRAISTANK
+354 PTVMLPRAIRIADKT
-368 NRLYIVA
+368 RLYIVA
-375 MLFILVARSSI
+375 MLYILVARSSI
-386 EQLIVPALIL
+386 EQLIVPTLIL

>member
-1 MKGGGGCMS
+1 MMFSLRLNERWGGCMS
-10 RKIHFYILIFFEVL
+10 RKTWYYILIFFEVL

-45 SLLSSQFPQQLFL
+45 SLLSSQLPQQAILI
-58 VWFVFRLMKDKRKV
+58 WFVFRLMKDKRKV
-72 ESILAV
+72 EGILAV

-84 QLATYFII
+84 QLVTYFIV
-92 PASIFKPWLV
+92 PASIFKPWSV

-107 VICLIWLVII
+107 VICLIWLVIMM
-117 IKKTELP
+117 KKTELP
-124 TLLASFKSLSAWQ
+124 MLLASFKSPSAWQ
-137 SSVPLLGLGMVAIV
+137 SSVPLLGLGMVAV
-151 WSTHYI
+151 MWATHYVKI
-157 NIDLDDLSSL
+157 TTKDISGIF
-167 TYILYPILECASIF
+167 YILYPVLECASIF
-181 LFLTLMTETIQKK
+181 LFLTLMTEINRKK

-202 AVVSLLELIYGF
+202 IVISLLELVYGF

-231 SYLVYLTN
+231 SYLVYRTN

-247 TWQQK
+247 KWQQK
-252 YGFEVSKESLLVE
+252 YGFEVRKDNLLVE
-265 KRTKPVVEER
+265 KKTKPVIEKR
-275 KIYDYADNPEHKNHD
+275 KIYDYAESQRQLNPLSLH
-290 YTNNQKQSNLVPD
+290 SP
-303 SIWLWTAFILA
+303 WLWTAFILA
-314 LRDLVVNLTSVI
+314 LRNLVINLTPVF
-326 YYPIDE
+326 YYPIDD

-343 YFIMMT
+343 YFIVMT

-354 PTMMLPRAISTANK
+354 PTVMLPRAIRTADK
-368 NRLYIVA
+368 SRLYIVA
-375 MLFILVARSSI
+375 ALFFMSYFSI

>member
-1 MKGGGGCMS
+1 MMFSLRLNERWGGCMS
-10 RKIHFYILIFFEVL
+10 RKTWYYILIFFEVL

-45 SLLSSQFPQQLFL
+45 SVLSSQLPQQVVL
-58 VWFVFRLMKDKRKV
+58 VWFVFRLLKDKRKAEGV
-72 ESILAV
+72 LAV

-84 QLATYFII
+84 QLVTYFIV

-107 VICLIWLVII
+107 VICLAWLVIMI
-117 IKKTELP
+117 MKAELSI
-124 TLLASFKSLSAWQ
+124 LLASLKSPSAWQ
-137 SSVPLLGLGMVAIV
+137 FSVPLLGLGMVAVV
-151 WSTHYI
+151 WATHYVKI
-157 NIDLDDLSSL
+157 STKDISGIF
-167 TYILYPILECASIF
+167 YILYPVLECASIF
-181 LFLTLMTETIQKK
+181 LFLTLIAETTQKK
-194 LRISSILI
+194 LRISSIFI
-202 AVVSLLELIYGF
+202 IVTSLLELVYGF

-231 SYLVYLTN
+231 SYLVYRTN

-247 TWQQK
+247 KWQKK
-252 YGFEVSKESLLVE
+252 YGFELSEDDLLVE
-265 KRTKPVVEER
+265 KRTKPVIEER
-275 KIYDYADNPEHKNHD
+275 KSYDYAESQRQLNPQGLH
-290 YTNNQKQSNLVPD
+290 SP
-303 SIWLWTAFILA
+303 WLWTAFILS
-314 LRDLVVNLTSVI
+314 LRDLVINLISVI

-368 NRLYIVA
+368 NRLYVVA
-375 MLFILVARSSI
+375 GLFIVSYGSI

>member
-1 MKGGGGCMS
+1 MS
-10 RKIHFYILIFFEVL
+10 RKTWYYILIFFEVL

-45 SLLSSQFPQQLFL
+45 SVLSSQLPQQVVL
-58 VWFVFRLMKDKRKV
+58 VWFVFRLLKDKRKAEGV
-72 ESILAV
+72 LAV
-78 FAFHIC
+78 LAFHIC
-84 QLATYFII
+84 QLVTYFII

-107 VICLIWLVII
+107 IMCLIWLVITI
-117 IKKTELP
+117 RKTELP
-124 TLLASFKSLSAWQ
+124 TLLASLKSSSAWQ
-137 SSVPLLGLGMVAIV
+137 SSVPLIGLGMVAVV

-167 TYILYPILECASIF
+167 TSILYPILECASIF
-181 LFLTLMTETIQKK
+181 LLLNLMTEKTQKK

-202 AVVSLLELIYGF
+202 IVISLLELVYGF

-231 SYLVYLTN
+231 AYLVYRVS
-239 GNTSTLVE
+239 GNTSTLVKK
-247 TWQQK
+247 WQKK
-252 YGFEVSKESLLVE
+252 YGFELSEDDLLVE
-265 KRTKPVVEER
+265 KRTKPVIEER
-275 KIYDYADNPEHKNHD
+275 KSYDYAES
-290 YTNNQKQSNLVPD
+290 QRQLNLQILHSP
-303 SIWLWTAFILA
+303 WLWTAFILA

-368 NRLYIVA
+368 NRLYVVA
-375 MLFILVARSSI
+375 GLFIVSYGSI

-396 YGVSKIKEE
+396 YGVSKITEE